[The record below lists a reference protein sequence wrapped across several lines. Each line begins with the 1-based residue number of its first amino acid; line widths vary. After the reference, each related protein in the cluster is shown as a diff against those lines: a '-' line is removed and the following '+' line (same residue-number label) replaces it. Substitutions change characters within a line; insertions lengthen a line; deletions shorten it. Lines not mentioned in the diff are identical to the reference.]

1 MNEAIQLEHKGNDVL
16 FLFAFTFYIIL
27 AFFYT
32 IWGAIPASFC
42 IFHDFILQL
51 ARKKS
56 ACELVSQLNLYFT
69 FIHCE
74 GL

>member
-1 MNEAIQLEHKGNDVL
+1 MMFCFYLHSL
-16 FLFAFTFYIIL
+16 FISSSPC
-27 AFFYT
+27 FYT
-32 IWGAIPASFC
+32 IWDAIPASFC